1 MFHRSRGEAKEDN
14 AKIVNLRAFMVV
26 TYYINLFRMGAN
38 KHNGILISLL
48 FLVAETI
55 KATTKYYK

>member
-26 TYYINLFRMGAN
+26 IYYIKLFRMGAN
-38 KHNGILISLL
+38 KHSGILISQRQNIINS
-48 FLVAETI
+48 I
-55 KATTKYYK
+55 K